1 MCKSDGRRA
10 AFLIGTV
17 DKSILDSLIAEYPDG
32 TVPTSSALRAGWGVL
47 APAAAVVKIT
57 PRE

>member
-1 MCKSDGRRA
+1 M
-10 AFLIGTV
+10 